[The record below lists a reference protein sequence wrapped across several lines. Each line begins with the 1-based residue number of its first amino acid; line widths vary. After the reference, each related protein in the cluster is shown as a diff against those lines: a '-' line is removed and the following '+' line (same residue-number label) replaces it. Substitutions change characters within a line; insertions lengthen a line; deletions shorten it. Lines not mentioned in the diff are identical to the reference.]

1 MKCKEIKILLS
12 ASIDGEL
19 TASEEFALDQH
30 VSSCAECARDKAQ
43 FARLGE
49 LMPLWAD
56 AEPSPWLAEKFSYKL
71 AKLQECGPERVP
83 KRRVRWGTLSAA
95 TAGLAAAVLMIGL
108 LIHSNVP
115 QAPMQV
121 KGQPPTKAIQPRLE
135 TTRMTGNLSVPEP
148 IPTQRIRHR
157 GIKSMVRHIPR
168 ANRPQPEASIAA
180 MPSRPSEPMAAATRD
195 YPLPEGAIAMVA
207 RSTISE
213 NLGEASLAM
222 NDTIERVRGNL
233 QKSVDLMISQPPV
246 PVTDSTH
253 TNGGTP

>member
-12 ASIDGEL
+12 AGIDGEL
-19 TASEEFALDQH
+19 TASEKFALDQH

-49 LMPLWAD
+49 VMPFWAD

-71 AKLQECGPERVP
+71 AERQECGAERVP

-95 TAGLAAAVLMIGL
+95 TAGFAAAILMIGL

-115 QAPMQV
+115 QAPMQAKV
-121 KGQPPTKAIQPRLE
+121 QPQTKAIQPRLE
-135 TTRMTGNLSVPEP
+135 TKRMTGNLSVPEP

-157 GIKSMVRHIPR
+157 GTKPVVRHIPR
-168 ANRPQPEASIAA
+168 ANHPQPEASVAA
-180 MPSRPSEPMAAATRD
+180 MPTPPSAPMAATTRD
-195 YPLPEGAIAMVA
+195 YPLPGGAVTILAK
-207 RSTISE
+207 STFSE